1 MDALQTE
8 ISGMAARATAA
19 LMQTLC
25 NMKALDR
32 NLQLA
37 TPKPLT
43 PPGPKTRLISGVMRD
58 YQNDPLGFATR
69 CAREFGD
76 IITARFLYVPCFF
89 VYHPDYIE
97 QILVTEQRNFIKSV
111 SLQSPFMRRM
121 VGNGL
126 LSSEGEFWKR
136 QRRLAQPAFHRER
149 INAYS
154 QTMTAYTE
162 RLIAAWQAGETRD
175 LHEDMMQLTLEIVAK
190 TLFDADVAD
199 TAREVGQLL
208 SVIVE
213 PFSYQASFRWILD
226 NRLPTPAHRRFHRT
240 AQRLDEI
247 VFGIINERRTSKTDR
262 GDLLSMLLAAQDDDG
277 GQMTDQQLRDEAMT
291 LFLAGHETTALTMSW
306 TWYLLAQHPEV
317 EAKLHAELDA
327 VLGGRTP
334 TIADLPAL
342 KYADQIIKES
352 MRLYPP
358 AYAMG
363 RQALQSFELGGY
375 RIPAK
380 AQIFFFQYVTHRD
393 PRFFSEPETFKPERW
408 TDEFV
413 KQLPRYAYFPFGGG
427 PRLCIGNS
435 FALMETVLIL
445 TTIAQRFRLKLV
457 SNEPIKPIPG
467 ITLRPENGVQ
477 MILEKR

>member
-1 MDALQTE
+1 MSTLDLKSS
-8 ISGMAARATAA
+8 ISK
-19 LMQTLC
+19 L
-25 NMKALDR
+25 KSS
-32 NLQLA
+32 
-37 TPKPLT
+37 P
-43 PPGPKTRLISGVMRD
+43 PPGPKTRLISGVMRA
-58 YQNDPLGFATR
+58 YQDDPLGFTTR

-76 IITARFLYVPCFF
+76 IVSARFLYVPCFF
-89 VYHPDYIE
+89 IYHPDHIE
-97 QILVTEQRNFIKSV
+97 QVLVTQQRNFIKSV
-111 SLQSPFMRRM
+111 SLQTPFMRRL

-162 RLIAAWQAGETRD
+162 RMIASWQSGETRD

-190 TLFDADVAD
+190 TLFDADVTD

-213 PFSYQASFRWILD
+213 PFSYQASFKWILD
-226 NRLPTPAHRRFHRT
+226 NRLPTPANRRFHRT
-240 AQRLDEI
+240 AQRLDDI
-247 VFGIINERRTSKTDR
+247 VFGIINERRATKSDR

-277 GQMTDQQLRDEAMT
+277 SQMTDQQLRDEAMT

-306 TWYLLAQHPEV
+306 AWYLLAQNPAV
-317 EAKLHAELDA
+317 EARLVAELET

-334 TIADLPAL
+334 TINDLPAL
-342 KYADQIIKES
+342 KYADQIIKEV

-363 RQALQSFELGGY
+363 RQALQEFELGGY

-393 PRFFSEPETFKPERW
+393 PRYFDEPERFKPERW

-413 KQLPRYAYFPFGGG
+413 RQLPRYAYFPFGGG

-435 FALMETVLIL
+435 FAMMETVLLL
-445 TTIAQRFRLKLV
+445 TTIAQKFKLRL
-457 SNEPIKPIPG
+457 EPGQTITPLPG
-467 ITLRPENGVQ
+467 ITLRPGNGVK

>member
-1 MDALQTE
+1 M
-8 ISGMAARATAA
+8 S
-19 LMQTLC
+19 TLDLKS
-25 NMKALDR
+25 NIA
-32 NLQLA
+32 NLKSA
-37 TPKPLT
+37 S
-43 PPGPKTRLISGVMRD
+43 PPGPKAHWLTGVMRD

-76 IITARFLYVPCFF
+76 IVSARFLYVPCFF
-89 VYHPDYIE
+89 IYHPDHIE
-97 QILVTEQRNFIKSV
+97 QVLVTQQRNFIKSV
-111 SLQSPFMRRM
+111 SLQTPFMRRLI
-121 VGNGL
+121 GNGL

-149 INAYS
+149 INTYS

-162 RLIAAWQAGETRD
+162 RMLASWQTGETRD
-175 LHEDMMQLTLEIVAK
+175 IHEDMMQLTLEIVAK
-190 TLFDADVAD
+190 TLFDADVTD

-213 PFSYQASFRWILD
+213 PFSYQASFKWILD
-226 NRLPTPAHRRFHRT
+226 NRLPTPMNRRFHRT

-247 VFGIINERRTSKTDR
+247 VFGIINERRASKVDR
-262 GDLLSMLLAAQDDDG
+262 GDLLSMLLAALDEDG
-277 GQMTDQQLRDEAMT
+277 SQMTDQQLRDEAMT

-317 EAKLHAELDA
+317 EAKLRAEIES
-327 VLGGRTP
+327 VLGERTP
-334 TIADLPAL
+334 TMADLPAL

-363 RQALQSFELGGY
+363 RQALQEFELGGY

-380 AQIFFFQYVTHRD
+380 SQIFFFQYVTHRD
-393 PRFFSEPETFKPERW
+393 PRFFDEPEQFKPERW
-408 TDEFV
+408 TEEFV
-413 KQLPRYAYFPFGGG
+413 RQLPRYAYFPFGGG

-435 FALMETVLIL
+435 FAMMETVLIL
-445 TTIAQRFRLKLV
+445 VAIAQKFSLKLA
-457 SNEPIKPIPG
+457 PGQAITPIPG
-467 ITLRPENGVQ
+467 ITLRPENGIK

>member
-1 MDALQTE
+1 MDTVGLKSQ
-8 ISGMAARATAA
+8 IS
-19 LMQTLC
+19 
-25 NMKALDR
+25 
-32 NLQLA
+32 NL
-37 TPKPLT
+37 KSSS
-43 PPGPKTRLISGVMRD
+43 PPGPKTRLISGVMRE
-58 YQNDPLGFATR
+58 YQDDPLGFTTR

-76 IITARFLYVPCFF
+76 IVSARFLYVPCYFI
-89 VYHPDYIE
+89 YHPDHIE
-97 QILVTEQRNFIKSV
+97 QVLVTQQRNFIKPV
-111 SLQSPFMRRM
+111 SFQTPFMRRL

-126 LSSEGEFWKR
+126 LTSEGEFWKR

-149 INAYS
+149 INSYS
-154 QTMTAYTE
+154 QAMTTYAE
-162 RLIAAWQAGETRD
+162 RMMMSWRSGETRD

-190 TLFDADVAD
+190 TLFDADVTE

-213 PFSYQASFRWILD
+213 PFSYQATFKWILD
-226 NRLPTPAHRRFHRT
+226 NRLPTPANRRFHRT

-247 VFGIINERRTSKTDR
+247 VFSIINERRASNSDR

-277 GQMTDQQLRDEAMT
+277 NQMTDQQLRDEAMT

-306 TWYLLAQHPEV
+306 TWYLLAQNPTV
-317 EAKLHAELDA
+317 EAKLLAEIEA

-334 TIADLPAL
+334 TMADLPAL
-342 KYADQIIKES
+342 KYADQVIKEA

-363 RQALQSFELGGY
+363 RQALQEFELGGY

-380 AQIFFFQYVTHRD
+380 SQLFFFQYVTHRD
-393 PRFFSEPETFKPERW
+393 PRYFDEPEAFKPERW
-408 TDEFV
+408 TEEFV

-435 FALMETVLIL
+435 FAIMETVLIL
-445 TTIAQRFRLKLV
+445 ATIAQRFRLKLV
-457 SNEPIKPIPG
+457 SEEAIKPIPG
-467 ITLRPENGVQ
+467 ITLRPENGVK
-477 MILEKR
+477 MVLEKR

>member
-1 MDALQTE
+1 MSTLDLQ
-8 ISGMAARATAA
+8 SSLSR
-19 LMQTLC
+19 
-25 NMKALDR
+25 
-32 NLQLA
+32 
-37 TPKPLT
+37 PKSNR

-58 YQNDPLGFATR
+58 YQADPLGFATR
-69 CAREFGD
+69 CVREYGD
-76 IITARFLYVPCFF
+76 VVSARFLYVPCFF
-89 VYHPDYIE
+89 IYHPDYIE
-97 QILVTEQRNFIKSV
+97 QVLVTEQRNFIKSV
-111 SLQSPFMRRM
+111 SLQTPFMRRL

-126 LSSEGEFWKR
+126 LSSEGDFWKR

-149 INAYS
+149 INVYS

-162 RLIAAWQAGETRD
+162 RMMASWQAGETRD
-175 LHEDMMQLTLEIVAK
+175 VHEDMMQLTLEIVAK
-190 TLFDADVAD
+190 TLFDADVTD

-208 SVIVE
+208 SIIVE
-213 PFSYQASFRWILD
+213 PFSYQASFKWILD
-226 NRLPTPAHRRFHRT
+226 NRLPTPMHRRFHRT

-247 VFGIINERRTSKTDR
+247 VFGIINEHRANQSDR
-262 GDLLSMLLAAQDDDG
+262 GDLLSMLLAAQDEDG
-277 GQMTDQQLRDEAMT
+277 SQMTDQQLRDEAMT

-317 EAKLHAELDA
+317 EAKLMTEIES

-334 TIADLPAL
+334 TVADLPAL
-342 KYADQIIKES
+342 KYADQVIKEA

-363 RQALQSFELGGY
+363 RQALQEFELGGY

-393 PRFFSEPETFKPERW
+393 PRYFAEPEKFQPERW
-408 TDEFV
+408 TTDFV

-435 FALMETVLIL
+435 FAMMETVLIL
-445 TTIAQRFRLKLV
+445 TTMAQRFKLKLK
-457 SNEPIKPIPG
+457 SGQTITPLPS
-467 ITLRPENGVQ
+467 ITLRPANGVK

>member
-1 MDALQTE
+1 MFK
-8 ISGMAARATAA
+8 SS
-19 LMQTLC
+19 
-25 NMKALDR
+25 
-32 NLQLA
+32 
-37 TPKPLT
+37 T
-43 PPGPKTRLISGVMRD
+43 PPGPKTRLISGVMRK
-58 YQNDPLGFATR
+58 YQQDPLGFATR

-76 IITARFLYVPCFF
+76 VVSARFLYVPCFF
-89 VYHPDYIE
+89 IYHPDYIE
-97 QILVTEQRNFIKSV
+97 QVLVAQQRNFIKSV
-111 SLQSPFMRRM
+111 SLQTPFMRRM

-149 INAYS
+149 ITAYS

-162 RLIAAWQAGETRD
+162 RMIAAWRAGETRD
-175 LHEDMMQLTLEIVAK
+175 IHEDMMQLTLEIVAK
-190 TLFDADVAD
+190 TLFDADVTD

-213 PFSYQASFRWILD
+213 PFSYQATFKWILD
-226 NRLPTPAHRRFHRT
+226 NRLPTPMNRRFHRT

-247 VFGIINERRTSKTDR
+247 VFGIINERRAHKSDR

-277 GQMTDQQLRDEAMT
+277 SQMSDQQLRDEAMT

-306 TWYLLAQHPEV
+306 TWYLLAQHPAV
-317 EAKLHAELDA
+317 EAKLLAELDA
-327 VLGGRTP
+327 VLDGRLP
-334 TIADLPAL
+334 SVNDLPAL
-342 KYADQIIKES
+342 KYADQIIKEA

-363 RQALQSFELGGY
+363 RQALQEFELGGY

-393 PRFFSEPETFKPERW
+393 ARFFDEPEQFKPERW
-408 TDEFV
+408 TEEFV

-435 FALMETVLIL
+435 FAMMETVLIL
-445 TTIAQRFRLKLV
+445 TTIAQRFRLRLLP
-457 SNEPIKPIPG
+457 EQIIKPLPG
-467 ITLRPENGVQ
+467 ITLRPENGIK

>member
-1 MDALQTE
+1 MLKSSA
-8 ISGMAARATAA
+8 
-19 LMQTLC
+19 
-25 NMKALDR
+25 
-32 NLQLA
+32 
-37 TPKPLT
+37 
-43 PPGPKTRLISGVMRD
+43 PPGPKARLISGVMRE
-58 YQNDPLGFATR
+58 YQDDPLGFTTR

-76 IITARFLYVPCFF
+76 IVSARFLYMPCFF
-89 VYHPDYIE
+89 IYHPDHIE
-97 QILVTEQRNFIKSV
+97 QVLVTQQRNFIKPV
-111 SLQSPFMRRM
+111 SLQTPFMRRL

-126 LSSEGEFWKR
+126 LTSEGEFWKR

-162 RLIAAWQAGETRD
+162 RMIAAWQAGEVRD
-175 LHEDMMQLTLEIVAK
+175 IHEDMMQLTLEIVAK
-190 TLFDADVAD
+190 TLFDADVTD

-213 PFSYQASFRWILD
+213 PFSYQASFKWILD
-226 NRLPTPAHRRFHRT
+226 NRLPTPANRRFHRT
-240 AQRLDEI
+240 AKRLDEI
-247 VFGIINERRTSKTDR
+247 MFRIINERRASKVDR

-277 GQMTDQQLRDEAMT
+277 SQMTDQQLRDEAMT

-306 TWYLLAQHPEV
+306 TWYLLARYPEV
-317 EAKLHAELDA
+317 EAKLLTEIES

-334 TIADLPAL
+334 TMADLPAL
-342 KYADQIIKES
+342 KYADQIIREA

-358 AYAMG
+358 VYAIG
-363 RQALQSFELGGY
+363 RQSLQEFELGGY

-380 AQIFFFQYVTHRD
+380 SQIFFFQYVTHRD
-393 PRFFSEPETFKPERW
+393 PRYFDEPERFKPERW
-408 TDEFV
+408 TEEFV

-435 FALMETVLIL
+435 FAMMETVLLL

-457 SNEPIKPIPG
+457 SEEPIKPIPG
-467 ITLRPENGVQ
+467 ITLRPENGVK
-477 MILEKR
+477 MSLEKR